1 MSRAARNIAWIEQYL
16 IVPEGPTF
24 GQPVRLP
31 EFVKEDIRK
40 IYDNPAGTRR
50 AILSRGRKNIK
61 TAEAAMLML
70 LHLCGP
76 EARPNSG
83 LFSSAQSKE
92 QAAVL
97 FWMAAKMVRLS
108 PTLNQYVGVREHI
121 KELYCRDLGTV
132 YKALSAEAKTKFGLS
147 PVFIVHDELGQ
158 VKGPRSSLYSALET
172 ATGAQQNPL
181 SIIISTQAPTDADL
195 LSVLIDDALTG
206 ADPRVVISLH
216 TCPVEADPF
225 DVANIRLANP
235 GFDTIQNQQ
244 EILAMAADARRM
256 PATEAE
262 YRNLVLNQRVEVK
275 APFIS
280 RAVWEE
286 GKHPVVPPGKAE
298 VFLGFDLSEVRDLT
312 CRVAVYFADGR
323 WQVQPTFW
331 LPADGLRERARG
343 DRVPYD
349 LWAEQG
355 HIQLVPGKTVS
366 YMHVAQDTAAFI
378 KGCKFG
384 HAGFDRYN
392 WRHFKPWLVK
402 AGVQEATLDKR
413 FHDYGMGIVS
423 MSPALRTLEEDIL
436 AGLVAHGGHPVL
448 TMCMA
453 NAVVA
458 RDTAG
463 NRRLDKAASRGRIDG
478 AVALAIARAM
488 AAQFTKQGN
497 AGIKLL

>member
-1 MSRAARNIAWIEQYL
+1 MTRAARNIAWIEQYL
-16 IVPEGPTF
+16 IVPEGPTY

-31 EFVKEDIRK
+31 EFVKDDIRK

-83 LFSSAQSKE
+83 LYSSAQSKE
-92 QAAVL
+92 QASVL

-108 PTLNQYVGVREHI
+108 PVLNSYVGVRENI
-121 KELYCRDLGTV
+121 KELYCRELGTL

-195 LSVLIDDALTG
+195 LSVLIDDAATG
-206 ADPRVVISLH
+206 ADPRVVLSLH
-216 TCPVEADPF
+216 AAPLEADPF
-225 DVANIRLANP
+225 DVATIRLANP
-235 GFDTIQNQQ
+235 GFDTIQNQA
-244 EILAMAADARRM
+244 ELLAMAEDARRM
-256 PATEAE
+256 PAIEAE
-262 YRNLVLNQRVEVK
+262 FRNLVLNQRVEVRS
-275 APFIS
+275 PFIS
-280 RAVWEE
+280 RAVWEACNS
-286 GKHPVVPPGKAE
+286 PAVAPGKAE

-312 CRVAVYFADGR
+312 ARVAVWQGGGR
-323 WQVQPTFW
+323 WNVEASFW
-331 LPADGLRERARG
+331 LPEDGLRERARR

-355 HIQLVPGKTVS
+355 HISLVPGKTVS
-366 YMHVAQDTAAFI
+366 YMHVAKDTAAFL
-378 KGCKFG
+378 KKHRLG

-392 WRHFKPWLVK
+392 WRHFRPWLAK
-402 AGVQEATLDKR
+402 AGVAEATLEKR
-413 FHDYGMGIVS
+413 FHDYGMGTIS

-436 AGLVAHGGHPVL
+436 AGLIAHGGNPVL

-453 NAVVA
+453 NAVVTK
-458 RDTAG
+458 DSAG
-463 NRRLDKAASRGRIDG
+463 NRRLDKSAARGRIDG

-488 AAQFTKQGN
+488 AAQFTKQSN
-497 AGIKLL
+497 AGIHLI